1 MQKRRLISNF
11 GLFISDFSRGGKS
24 FRYRLL
30 YKAHLL
36 PIPTHS
42 GTLLGLSWLHFLLQS
57 MRRQNITEF
66 FGGYL
71 WVSVGVGTGRKVCL
85 KSVLVET
92 PGKDPAA
99 EICTRHPSL
108 AASLPCPRGP
118 HTPNNSQSTSR
129 HPIPKR

>member
-1 MQKRRLISNF
+1 
-11 GLFISDFSRGGKS
+11 
-24 FRYRLL
+24 
-30 YKAHLL
+30 
-36 PIPTHS
+36 
-42 GTLLGLSWLHFLLQS
+42 

-71 WVSVGVGTGRKVCL
+71 WVSVGLGTGRKVCL

-108 AASLPCPRGP
+108 TPCLALEGPTPQTTPRV
-118 HTPNNSQSTSR
+118 HLVIQSQKDNNTNWSTS
-129 HPIPKR
+129 